1 MEEKV
6 FEDCIRVLREELRP
20 ALGCT
25 EPIAV
30 AYAAAKARDALGTLP
45 ESVDVSV
52 SRNIIKNVKSVI
64 VPHTGDLHG
73 LEAATAAGI
82 AAGEAD
88 AELEVL
94 MNVGPEQI
102 PDIHAYLAK
111 TPIRVSQAD
120 TDELFYIEITVY
132 AGADSAR
139 SVIKTTH
146 TNLVVLE
153 KNGVSLLKEVKTA
166 EVLAAESDRSFL
178 SIECI
183 LDFANAVPIE
193 ELRSTIGRQIEYN
206 SAIAEEGLRG
216 DWGGQVGKLMMEMG
230 RESVMNRAAAVAA
243 AGSDARMSG
252 CEMPVIIVSG
262 SGNQGITTSVPV
274 IEFAK
279 HIGADEEQLYRALT
293 VANLVTIHQKTG
305 IGRLSAFCGAI
316 SAGVGAACGI
326 AYLEGQGYEV
336 MSATIKNALAITSGM
351 ICDGAKGSCAAK
363 IATSVTSALLGYQ
376 MAKRGLAFQ
385 GGDGILK
392 DDVEDTIAAV
402 GTLARRGMQDTDK
415 EIVEIMLNGE

>member
-1 MEEKV
+1 MEDKV
-6 FEDCIRVLREELRP
+6 YEDCIRVLREEMRP

-30 AYAAAKARDALGTLP
+30 AYAAARAREALGRLP
-45 ESVDVSV
+45 ETVDVSV

-64 VPHTGDLHG
+64 VPNTGDLHG
-73 LEAATAAGI
+73 LEAAAAAGI

-94 MNVGPEQI
+94 KSVTPEQTQEI
-102 PDIHAYLAK
+102 QRYLAT

-120 TDELFYIEITVY
+120 TDELFYIDITVY
-132 AGADSAR
+132 AGTDSAR
-139 SVIKTTH
+139 ALLRTTQ
-146 TNLVVLE
+146 TSLVLWE
-153 KNGVSLLKEVKTA
+153 KNGVSLLGNGGEGS
-166 EVLAAESDRSFL
+166 ESVLESDRSFL
-178 SIECI
+178 SLERI
-183 LDFANAVPIE
+183 LDFARTVELE

-206 SAIAEEGLRG
+206 SAIAAEGLRG
-216 DWGGQVGKLMMEMG
+216 NWGGQVGKLMMELG
-230 RESVMNRAAAVAA
+230 ESSVFMRAAAVAA

-262 SGNQGITTSVPV
+262 SGNQGMTTSLPV
-274 IEFAK
+274 IEYARAL
-279 HIGADEEQLYRALT
+279 GSSEEELYRALV

-326 AYLEGQGYEV
+326 AFLEGQGYDV

-376 MAKRGLAFQ
+376 MAKRGREFH

-392 DDVEDTIAAV
+392 HDVEDTIAAV
-402 GTLARRGMQDTDK
+402 GSLARNGMQDTDR
-415 EIVEIMLNGE
+415 EIVEIMLNG